1 VQQYPGSF
9 IFNPQFCER
18 WKSEAKS
25 KRSEAKLK
33 MTKKS
38 ENGKVLNEQRNNEE
52 ILRNR
57 HELGRLQNMNSHA
70 RKHHLLYARFL
81 CHRQK
86 QISLINKIP
95 PSL

>member
-1 VQQYPGSF
+1 VSTG
-9 IFNPQFCER
+9 
-18 WKSEAKS
+18 KAKRN
-25 KRSEAKLK
+25 RSEAKRERSEVK
-33 MTKKS
+33 NDEKRAIMKEFEMNKETMKK
-38 ENGKVLNEQRNNEE
+38 
-52 ILRNR
+52 LRNR